1 MWFMDIPR
9 ANVARRRNVRRA
21 FLALIAL
28 AVIALVTVYLS
39 RLEPA
44 APAVDRATVWLDTVK
59 RGPMLREVR
68 GTGSLVPEVIWWI
81 PAATA
86 GRVERVLVLPGT
98 TVEAETVLLELSN
111 AELELDAVDAEWR
124 LKSAQ
129 AELEALEVNL
139 RNELLSLQAS
149 VARIGADYQEARLLQ
164 AVNQE
169 LYDDGLISERNLEL
183 SKVRVEE
190 LAKLNEI
197 EQKRLDISQASQD
210 ARLAA
215 QRARGEQ
222 ARALFELKKRQ
233 VDALRVRAG
242 TVGVLEQ
249 MPVEVGQRV
258 TPGTVL
264 AKVTDVTTLKA
275 VVRIPETQARD
286 VLPGQTASIDTRNGI
301 VPGQVARID
310 PAVQEGTVAVD
321 VALIGELP
329 KGARPDLT
337 VVGTIEI
344 ERLDD
349 ILYVGR
355 PVFGQAHSTVGLFK
369 LATDEHTALRVQVEL
384 GRSSVNT
391 IEIIRGL
398 EVDDQVILS
407 DMSRWDTFDRIRLR

>member
-1 MWFMDIPR
+1 MDVPR
-9 ANVARRRNVRRA
+9 ANIARRRNIRRA
-21 FLALIAL
+21 FLAVASLV
-28 AVIALVTVYLS
+28 VIASVTVYLS

-44 APAVDRATVWLDTVK
+44 APAVERATVWLDSVK

-86 GRVERVLVLPGT
+86 GRVERILVLPGT
-98 TVEAETVLLELSN
+98 TVRGDTVLLELSN
-111 AELELDAVDAEWR
+111 AELELEAVDAEWR

-149 VARIGADYQEARLLQ
+149 VARIEADYNEARLRE
-164 AVNQE
+164 AVDQE
-169 LYDDGLISERNLEL
+169 LYDGGLISERNLKL
-183 SKVRVEE
+183 SQVRVEE
-190 LAKLNEI
+190 LAKLNQI
-197 EQKRLDISQASQD
+197 EQKRLQISAASQE

-215 QRARGEQ
+215 QQARGEQ
-222 ARALFELKKRQ
+222 ARALFELKRRQ
-233 VDALRVRAG
+233 VEALRVQAG
-242 TVGVLEQ
+242 TAGVLEQ
-249 MPVEVGQRV
+249 LPVEVGQRV
-258 TPGTVL
+258 TPGTIL

-301 VPGQVARID
+301 VPGKVVRID

-321 VALIGELP
+321 VALTGEPP

-349 ILYVGR
+349 VLYVGR
-355 PVFGQAHSTVGLFK
+355 PVFGQAHSTAGLFK
-369 LATDEHTALRVQVEL
+369 LSADEHTALRVQVEL

-391 IEIIRGL
+391 IEIVKGL
-398 EVDDQVILS
+398 EVGDQVILS